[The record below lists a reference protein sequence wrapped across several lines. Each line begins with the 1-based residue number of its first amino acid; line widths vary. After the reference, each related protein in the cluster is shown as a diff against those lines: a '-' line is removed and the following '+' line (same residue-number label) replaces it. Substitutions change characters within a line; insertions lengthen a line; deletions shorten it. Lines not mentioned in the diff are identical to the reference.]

1 MMKIKELNTIYEQLT
16 NINFDLHYTYDT
28 EDIEV
33 IKIIIEKVERVIKSL
48 ELLEAKVIKISD
60 SIKRKG

>member
-1 MMKIKELNTIYEQLT
+1 MKIKELNTIYEQLT

>member
-1 MMKIKELNTIYEQLT
+1 MKIKELNDIYEQLT

-28 EDIEV
+28 KDIEV
-33 IKIIIEKVERVIKSL
+33 VKIIIVEVERVIKSL
-48 ELLEAKVIKISD
+48 KLLEMKVIKISD